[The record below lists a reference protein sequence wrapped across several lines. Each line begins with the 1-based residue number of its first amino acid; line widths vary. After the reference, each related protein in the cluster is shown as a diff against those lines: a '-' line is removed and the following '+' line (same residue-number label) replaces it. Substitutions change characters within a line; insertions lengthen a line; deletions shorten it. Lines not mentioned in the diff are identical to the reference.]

1 MRAPIVAGTLALV
14 ALTSSLV
21 AAAAAEPR
29 SRHFESRPDLRP
41 PPVKLFE
48 LTRHVS
54 PGYIFIAPKKH
65 VAQAGPLILDN
76 HGRVVWFLPVDAR
89 GVTDFRVQR
98 YLGKPVLTWWR
109 GRSADGSRKGRYS
122 IYDDHYRL
130 VAHVRPGNGIAG
142 DMHEF
147 SITPRNTALI
157 TLSHVVRV
165 KHRKVL
171 EGAFQEIDIKTGR
184 VLFEWH
190 SIAHVA
196 LVESYYR
203 LPKDPGKT
211 YDYFHINS
219 IEIDHDWN
227 LLVSSR
233 NTHTIYKIDRRTG
246 KIIWRL
252 GGKRSDFKMGR
263 GTEFGWQHDA
273 HRQPNGT
280 LTLFDNAAAP
290 KLRKQSRGLVLRLDE
305 KRKTATVVRTFVH
318 TPPIVAVDQGNM
330 QRLPNGHYLVG
341 WGHEPYF
348 TEFGPRGTTILDAR
362 FAKHGAD
369 SYRAYR
375 FPWIGHP
382 TRPPAVAVERNT
394 LYASWNGGTEV
405 VSWQLLAGT
414 DKKKLKPVS
423 VVPKGGF
430 ETAIPIP
437 SGAAW
442 IAVRAL
448 DRLGHSLARS
458 PVVGRD

>member
-1 MRAPIVAGTLALV
+1 MRAPIVAGGLALT
-14 ALTSSLV
+14 ALAWTLV

-29 SRHFESRPDLRP
+29 ARHFESRPDLRP
-41 PPVKLFE
+41 PPVKIFRR
-48 LTRHVS
+48 TRHVS
-54 PGYIFIAPKKH
+54 SGYIFIAPKKH

-76 HGRVVWFLPVDAR
+76 RGRVMWFLPVDAR

-109 GRSADGSRKGRYS
+109 GRSADGKRKGRYS

-147 SITPRNTALI
+147 SITPRNTALV

-165 KHRKVL
+165 KSRKVL

-190 SIAHVA
+190 SIGHVA

-219 IEIDHDWN
+219 IDIDHDGN
-227 LLVSSR
+227 FLVSSR
-233 NTHTIYKIDRRTG
+233 NTHSIYKINRRNG
-246 KIIWRL
+246 KVLWRL

-263 GTEFGWQHDA
+263 GAEFGWQHDA
-273 HRQPNGT
+273 RRQPNGT

-305 KRKTATVVRTFVH
+305 KRRTATVVRTFVH

-341 WGHEPYF
+341 WGHEPWF
-348 TEFGPRGTTILDAR
+348 TEFGPRGHRSSTRASRSTAR
-362 FAKHGAD
+362 TPTARTASHGSD
-369 SYRAYR
+369 
-375 FPWIGHP
+375 
-382 TRPPAVAVERNT
+382 TRHARLP
-394 LYASWNGGTEV
+394 L
-405 VSWQLLAGT
+405 Q
-414 DKKKLKPVS
+414 
-423 VVPKGGF
+423 
-430 ETAIPIP
+430 
-437 SGAAW
+437 SGAARST
-442 IAVRAL
+442 RAGTAQ
-448 DRLGHSLARS
+448 RRS
-458 PVVGRD
+458 RPGSYSREPTRRR